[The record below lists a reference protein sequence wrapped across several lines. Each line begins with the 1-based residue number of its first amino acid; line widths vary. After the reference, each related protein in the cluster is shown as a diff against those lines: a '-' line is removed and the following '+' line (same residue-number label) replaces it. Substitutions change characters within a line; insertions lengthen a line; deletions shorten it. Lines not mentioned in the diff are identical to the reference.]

1 MSAFPYNYVALETA
15 KKVIKTFTRNCS
27 CGLLEKVL
35 SARMWLKDLRELYLS
50 SSQVSCTPRRT
61 DLKLKKDRKPF
72 LLSYH
77 CISIFLVGILNHSS
91 VCIVAEESHAFSN
104 LHICQTPQG
113 RMENFKYSSL
123 YLNLNNAKKICSSFI
138 LVTKIY
144 NTWIIRSNCCA
155 ETVPVDISETRMY
168 ITSAQIGSFLQIWI
182 IYIPIIT
189 MASDYLNF

>member
-1 MSAFPYNYVALETA
+1 MDYWKNFYQQE
-15 KKVIKTFTRNCS
+15 
-27 CGLLEKVL
+27 CGW
-35 SARMWLKDLRELYLS
+35 RMWESFISPQARSRVRQEERISNSRKD
-50 SSQVSCTPRRT
+50 T
-61 DLKLKKDRKPF
+61 KPF

-77 CISIFLVGILNHSS
+77 RISVFLVGILNHSS

-113 RMENFKYSSL
+113 RMEKFKYSSL

-138 LVTKIY
+138 SVTKIY
-144 NTWIIRSNCCA
+144 NTWIIRSHCCT
-155 ETVPVDISETRMY
+155 ETVPVDISEIRKY
-168 ITSAQIGSFLQIWI
+168 ITSAQIDSFLQIWI